1 MTAIIKK
8 PPDIHLPGGF
18 LFLLIKL
25 ILCKFFYMIQR
36 IQSLWL
42 LLAAACAFAGFKFS
56 YYSGN
61 KLNDPLLHE
70 LKACDSFLLMIT
82 TIAVGG
88 LAFITIFLFKKRTI
102 QLRLCVLG
110 ILLEAVLIFLY
121 YRETAAFTQGTYS
134 LTAILHSV
142 IVLAFVLAARAIN
155 KDSKM
160 VKDSDRLR

>member
-1 MTAIIKK
+1 
-8 PPDIHLPGGF
+8 
-18 LFLLIKL
+18 
-25 ILCKFFYMIQR
+25 MIQR
-36 IQSLWL
+36 IQTLWL
-42 LLAAACAFAGFKFS
+42 LLAATCTFAGFKFS

-61 KLNDPLLHE
+61 KLNDTLLHE
-70 LKACDSFLLMIT
+70 LKASDNFLLMIT
-82 TIAVGG
+82 NIAGGG
-88 LAFITIFLFKKRTI
+88 LALVTIFLFKKRTL

-121 YRETAAFTQGTYS
+121 YRETITFTQGTYS
-134 LTAILHSV
+134 LTAILHSA